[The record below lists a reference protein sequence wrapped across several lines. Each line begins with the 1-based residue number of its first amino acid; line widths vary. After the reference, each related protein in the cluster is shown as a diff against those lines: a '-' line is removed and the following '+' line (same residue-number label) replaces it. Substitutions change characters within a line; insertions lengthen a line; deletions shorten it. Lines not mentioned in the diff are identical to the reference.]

1 MKLNKGAILRSIDQP
16 NIRDDV
22 PSFDT
27 GDTVRVNYRVVE
39 GTRTR
44 IQAFE
49 GVVLARKN
57 GNGSNSTIT
66 VRKVSSGEGVERVF
80 PVNSPL
86 IDSIEIVRRGRTRR
100 AKLYYLRDLRGK
112 AARLR
117 TDVGRQQED
126 RVAARAAKD
135 SKAAEASAAAAAAA
149 ADNDVAADAGADA
162 GSAE

>member
-44 IQAFE
+44 IQGFE
-49 GVVLARKN
+49 GVVIARKN
-57 GNGSNSTIT
+57 GKGANSTIT
-66 VRKVSSGEGVERVF
+66 VRKVSSGEGVEHIF

-86 IDSIEIVRRGRTRR
+86 ISEIEVVRRGRTRR

-112 AARLR
+112 AARLK
-117 TDVGRQQED
+117 TDIGRQEAD
-126 RVAARAAKD
+126 RSAAKAVKD
-135 SKAAEASAAAAAAA
+135 ARVAAAA
-149 ADNDVAADAGADA
+149 ADASAGAETD
-162 GSAE
+162 